1 MIINVPLRKKTYDVD
16 VTVKE
21 ISILVIFKYDN
32 TTMIEDKQFTADF
45 INRLNDEDGLIDNS
59 KLVPVV
65 QNILKDVI
73 HKYNSKRYLMR
84 LEKERRNHEYQRS

>member
-21 ISILVIFKYDN
+21 ISILVVFKYDN

-65 QNILKDVI
+65 QNILKDLTSL
-73 HKYNSKRYLMR
+73 KNS
-84 LEKERRNHEYQRS
+84 